1 MATAIHPLAPRLT
14 PRAALDA
21 LRDVP
26 GFDDLSRPAAYMS
39 HHSRSFRFAAAFLR
53 GAERDRITR
62 MYAWCRFTDDLGDR
76 PTGGDREAEPQ
87 LDAWLA
93 CSRAAYEGRG
103 CGIPLVDAVM
113 QETADAGIP
122 FSYAAEL
129 VEGVRGDLRFVPYED
144 IPALRTYTWRVAGVV
159 GRWLA
164 ELHGVRDPWMLDRAA
179 ALGHAMQL
187 TNILRDVGED
197 WGQGRLYLPLGMLRQ
212 RAIEPADIGAMCLGE
227 RPIDASYRAIIED
240 LLRHA
245 ERDYAHAR
253 EAIPFLPG
261 GFRRATAVAA
271 AVYEGIHDAI
281 RRNGYDN
288 LRRRAVTST
297 MRKLVLAAEALC
309 ARQEN
314 NSATSSAPIPASI
327 PWSSERIASASSRL
341 ER

>member
-1 MATAIHPLAPRLT
+1 MATAIHPLAPRPT